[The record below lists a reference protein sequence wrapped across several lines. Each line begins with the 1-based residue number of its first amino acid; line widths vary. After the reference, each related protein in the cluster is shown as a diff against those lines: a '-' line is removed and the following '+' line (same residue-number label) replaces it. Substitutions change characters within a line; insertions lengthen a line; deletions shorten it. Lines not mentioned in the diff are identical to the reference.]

1 MSGIFLYFFCKKK
14 QLYVLYD
21 LLNKFRTCFA
31 KSTSE
36 LGVTDFIEFEINLSS
51 RELIFYRP
59 YRVSQKKEKEII
71 REKFNYRL
79 IV

>member
-59 YRVSQKKEKEII
+59 YRVSQKKRKRNNTRKI
-71 REKFNYRL
+71 
-79 IV
+79 